1 MPRIVPLVILLALG
15 SLPALMGQEAGT
27 RPRIATVTAGIG
39 NTMGWLGVQGER
51 YFAHERLSAF
61 LVSVTH
67 PSWIKTIHPGPR
79 SPSVAAPSLQG

>member
-1 MPRIVPLVILLALG
+1 MVILLALG

-39 NTMGWLGVQGER
+39 NTMGWLGVQASGTSPMSGSP
-51 YFAHERLSAF
+51 LF